1 MSDPTWSV
9 AVSRCRRSWRVQLA
23 RIEGD
28 ARREVTQSSHDTRGV
43 AEREAKEVRKD
54 PKRFWR
60 EPRSRKR
67 GTKPETPA
75 IETPLT
81 TIEVPTGPAVRVSA
95 RRWALA
101 CGVHTAARALD
112 LCPVCARAAEET
124 VARVDELMST
134 RGHAGAG
141 TKAVATK
148 IARYGNARHGA
159 PAPKSNAVTL
169 REARRK
175 AAAR

>member
-1 MSDPTWSV
+1 V
-9 AVSRCRRSWRVQLA
+9 QIVRV
-23 RIEGD
+23 EGE
-28 ARREVTQSSHDTRGV
+28 ARREVTQSSHDTRVV
-43 AEREAKEVRKD
+43 AERQAAIVRKD

-60 EPRSRKR
+60 EPRSGKR

-75 IETPLT
+75 IEAPLPA
-81 TIEVPTGPAVRVSA
+81 IEVPTGPAVRVSA

-101 CGVHTAARALD
+101 CGVHTAARPLE

-148 IARYGNARHGA
+148 IERYGSARHGA
-159 PAPKSNAVTL
+159 PPPKSNAVTL